1 MLEING
7 SNNARIYVEKPDEDA
22 VIVSMSD
29 YRAAYS
35 LVRAARDAVMT
46 CRAILLETGMP
57 GAANEIDPRR
67 ISLPTRPAFLF
78 LVNDCNLSPK
88 VANLLLDVIEFQL
101 NDNHED
107 TVNFNLATEEQLFST
122 WVVGGA
128 PSSRWEHKIPT
139 GEPDHFIDPITGCD
153 IGPTEVFD
161 PNDPKV

>member
-7 SNNARIYVEKPDEDA
+7 SNNARVYVEKPDEDA

-46 CRAILLETGMP
+46 CRAILLEMGMP
-57 GAANEIDPRR
+57 DAANEIDPRR

-107 TVNFNLATEEQLFST
+107 TVNFNRKTEENLFSE
-122 WVVGGA
+122 WMILAA
-128 PSSRWEHKIPT
+128 PNSRWVHPIPT
-139 GEPDHFIDPITGCD
+139 AELGHFIDPITGCD
-153 IGPTEVFD
+153 IGPDEVQA
-161 PNDPKV
+161 P